1 MALSSL
7 NMMMLQ
13 KDEFI
18 VIFLL
23 CLLFFSARLNLC
35 FIDGGKNTMR
45 KYLFLLGIVAFL
57 SVAAC
62 ETIYEKE
69 TVGIGPD
76 YSELKKSPCACL
88 ELEQAP
94 ELPMW
99 FS

>member
-1 MALSSL
+1 MA
-7 NMMMLQ
+7 
-13 KDEFI
+13 
-18 VIFLL
+18 IF
-23 CLLFFSARLNLC
+23 FFSAKLKEGFTVKER
-35 FIDGGKNTMR
+35 KNMN
-45 KYLFLLGIVAFL
+45 KYLFLFGIIAIL

-94 ELPMW
+94 ELPEW